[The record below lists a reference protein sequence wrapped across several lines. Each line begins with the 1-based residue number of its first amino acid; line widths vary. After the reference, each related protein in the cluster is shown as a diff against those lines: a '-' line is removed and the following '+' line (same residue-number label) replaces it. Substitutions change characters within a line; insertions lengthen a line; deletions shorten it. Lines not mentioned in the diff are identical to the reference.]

1 MRLDIVQTVNTMLD
15 DLDLRDLAGRATSVV
30 DDLEAQ
36 FQHTNAHGIR
46 ISGQMH
52 MISFDAGRNAGDL
65 TMLEFLCAR
74 FEEAYTVTYGRL
86 LKDLSVRAVNLR
98 VIIMGNGLNPIYP
111 ASRHLHMPP
120 WISATPALATS
131 GMMGNPTSPPSM
143 SGLPYRTEPRSWA
156 RRWPNSGMRRYSSI
170 RV

>member
-36 FQHTNAHGIR
+36 FQQTNARGIR
-46 ISGQMH
+46 ISGQTH
-52 MISFDAGRNAGDL
+52 TISVDAGVSVR
-65 TMLEFLCAR
+65 R
-74 FEEAYTVTYGRL
+74 FEEAYTATYGRL

-111 ASRHLHMPP
+111 ALRHLHMPP
-120 WISATPALATS
+120 WISAPPALATS
-131 GMMGNPTSPPSM
+131 GMMGNPTSPQSM
-143 SGLPYRTEPRSWA
+143 SGLPYRTEQRSWA
-156 RRWPNSGMRRYSSI
+156 RRWPNSRMRRYSSI